1 MEEETNIQRNFQ
13 LEKVQLNNV
22 WDINLDIS

>member
-13 LEKVQLNNV
+13 FDKVQLNNV
-22 WDINLDIS
+22 WDTNLDIS